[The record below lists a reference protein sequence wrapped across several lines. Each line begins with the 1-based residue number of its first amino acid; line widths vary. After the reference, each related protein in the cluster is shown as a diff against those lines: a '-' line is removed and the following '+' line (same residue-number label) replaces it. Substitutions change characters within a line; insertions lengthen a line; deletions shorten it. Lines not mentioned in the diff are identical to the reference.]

1 MKKVLCTVLAL
12 AMALTLLAG
21 CGGAPASSGS
31 TAASGSAGDAA
42 GTTIKVAAIETAYG
56 SEMWQQVAA
65 AFEEETG
72 IKVEL
77 TTDKN
82 LEDVIGP
89 GMKAGDYPDV
99 IHLATGRED
108 ALTETFIK
116 DNALA
121 DITDV
126 LSMTVPGE
134 EVTVACSTTPACLKK
149 RAGSCP
155 PHGTRCGSWATR
167 PRPRASA
174 CSPIPPPAIST
185 RSSMP

>member
-1 MKKVLCTVLAL
+1 
-12 AMALTLLAG
+12 MALTLLAG

-65 AFEEETG
+65 AFVEETG

-89 GMKAGDYPDV
+89 GM
-99 IHLATGRED
+99 
-108 ALTETFIK
+108 
-116 DNALA
+116 
-121 DITDV
+121 
-126 LSMTVPGE
+126 
-134 EVTVACSTTPACLKK
+134 
-149 RAGSCP
+149 
-155 PHGTRCGSWATR
+155 
-167 PRPRASA
+167 
-174 CSPIPPPAIST
+174 
-185 RSSMP
+185 